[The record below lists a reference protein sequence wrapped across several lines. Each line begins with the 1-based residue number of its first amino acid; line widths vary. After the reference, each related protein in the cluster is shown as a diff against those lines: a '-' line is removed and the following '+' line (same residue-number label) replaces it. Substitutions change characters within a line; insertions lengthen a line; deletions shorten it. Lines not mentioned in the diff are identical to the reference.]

1 MIVVCPFVPFGLA
14 IMLSVLLPFTVS
26 DYHFSTFKLFFH
38 GAIYTSIILL
48 STEATLDVMKYVGHN
63 GIPVQECVQDVNG
76 RFWTTETVADTHN
89 DR

>member
-1 MIVVCPFVPFGLA
+1 MKEKFESTKVVIRNRKWKKDGQHNGQ
-14 IMLSVLLPFTVS
+14 TKRNKRTN
-26 DYHFSTFKLFFH
+26 Y
-38 GAIYTSIILL
+38 
-48 STEATLDVMKYVGHN
+48 ATLDVMRYVGHN

>member
-1 MIVVCPFVPFGLA
+1 MEILGLMSIHLLFA
-14 IMLSVLLPFTVS
+14 SSYIQVDECSLS
-26 DYHFSTFKLFFH
+26 DSTFKLFFH